1 MGGSRELFGQ
11 HLDGRL
17 IPLEVG
23 LSPLRSGDDVLV
35 QAVIIDISARKQAEA
50 ELEKY
55 RNHLEELVTV
65 RTKALAEAK
74 NAAETANRAKS
85 TFLANMSHEIRT
97 PMNAIIGLT
106 HLAGLAASSER
117 QRKLLQQSSQ
127 SAQHLMQI
135 TNDVLDLAK
144 IESGKFAIVHADFSL
159 EQVID
164 SALAMIRQK
173 ADDKGLALAVSIAPP
188 LHGPVVGDALR
199 IRQMLLNY
207 LGNAIK
213 FTETGTI
220 TCRAVPLAEAG
231 GQITLRIEI
240 EDSGKGIDAGRL
252 AQLFQPFE
260 QAEAGIALNS
270 GTGLGLAVTRRLAEL
285 MGGSAG
291 ATSEPGR
298 GSRFW
303 FTVQLMRGEPT
314 VHTAPSGSTDLAATA
329 LHALKAS
336 CAGARV
342 LVVED
347 EPINL
352 AVMLALL
359 QSAFRHTHFAK
370 DGEGAIAL
378 ARHTRFDLILMDM
391 QLPGLDG
398 AAASRQIRALPLNA
412 TTPIIA
418 ITANAC
424 EEDRQTCLAAGMSD
438 FLTKPV
444 APERL
449 YSAARRWL
457 MPAPAQVA
465 G

>member
-1 MGGSRELFGQ
+1 MALLEWSSAHATGNPEVDGAHRLLIDHVNSIAARQPAGSPEQDELIQ
-11 HLDGRL
+11 A
-17 IPLEVG
+17 
-23 LSPLRSGDDVLV
+23 LV
-35 QAVIIDISARKQAEA
+35 QLYRMMSDAARSAEA
-50 ELEKY
+50 A
-55 RNHLEELVTV
+55 RQ
-65 RTKALAEAK
+65 
-74 NAAETANRAKS
+74 AKS
-85 TFLANMSHEIRT
+85 RYLATVSHEIRT
-97 PMNAIIGLT
+97 PLDAIIGLT
-106 HLAGLAASSER
+106 HLAGQAASSER
-117 QRKLLQQSSQ
+117 QRKLLQQSSE

-173 ADDKGLALAVSIAPP
+173 AEDKGLALAVSIAPP
-188 LHGPVVGDALR
+188 LHGPLVGDALR
-199 IRQMLLNY
+199 IRQILLNY
-207 LGNAIK
+207 LGNAVK

-220 TCRAVPLAEAG
+220 TCRAVALAESG

-240 EDSGKGIDAGRL
+240 EDSGKGIEAGRL

-260 QAEAGIALNS
+260 QAEAGIALNC

-303 FTVQLMRGEPT
+303 FTVQLKRGEPT
-314 VHTAPSGSTDLAATA
+314 AHTDSTDLAATA
-329 LHALKAS
+329 LHALKAC
-336 CAGARV
+336 CANARV

-359 QSAFRHTHFAK
+359 QSAFHHTHFAK
-370 DGEGAIAL
+370 DSEGAIKL
-378 ARHTRFDLILMDM
+378 AQHTRFDLILMDM

-424 EEDRQTCLAAGMSD
+424 EKDRQACLAAGMSD

-444 APERL
+444 SPERL

-457 MPAPAQVA
+457 TPASAHVT